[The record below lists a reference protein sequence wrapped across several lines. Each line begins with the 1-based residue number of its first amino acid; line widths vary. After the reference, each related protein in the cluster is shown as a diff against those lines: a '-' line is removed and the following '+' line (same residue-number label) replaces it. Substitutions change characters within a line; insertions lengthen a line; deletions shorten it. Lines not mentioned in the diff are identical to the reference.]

1 MLYPDLRVGG
11 NPRFILADEPPNL
24 MLIPDEVRKCV
35 AYIGYRKPTG
45 EMSLQGIGSKT
56 PNGQVI
62 LRVNFTDGNAYTIST
77 ELDKW
82 HFHPEETE
90 VDVAVYPHALLDNGA
105 DVSLIP
111 FSMFLDEATKDITE
125 FGIGEDVYL
134 TGLFHNHHGKK

>member
-45 EMSLQGIGSKT
+45 EMSLQGTAFFVGRPIEGTDKSFCYIVTAKHVIQGIGSKT

-62 LRVNFTDGNAYTIST
+62 LRVNFTDGNAYT
-77 ELDKW
+77 
-82 HFHPEETE
+82 
-90 VDVAVYPHALLDNGA
+90 
-105 DVSLIP
+105 
-111 FSMFLDEATKDITE
+111 
-125 FGIGEDVYL
+125 
-134 TGLFHNHHGKK
+134 